1 MVLSNVKIRY
11 NKVNMLHIGRNII
24 SLVISRL
31 MAAVILFLIYTRL
44 IQYLGPQAA
53 GEFGLVAAYLTVFT
67 FFVDLGMQQLVIKK
81 VSEDRTLASKYLN
94 NYFSIQFCLGLIF
107 MVIMD
112 GFVLSAHYPSIVQNS
127 LLVASMGLLLVS
139 LTMPFM
145 AIINSF
151 QKLSLIARVN
161 FANSLINACMMVLAI
176 IFRKNIFFLSFIT
189 GSVALFDILIYGYL
203 VNKKFASF
211 RIEIDFK
218 FWKQL
223 LLWNM
228 PFMLLTIFSIYNRID
243 TLILPHL
250 RNFTE
255 NGYYTAVYKFWDTL
269 AFLPAVVGVSL
280 YPFFAESL
288 ARGAKI
294 QVRQVLE
301 TYTRY
306 MIAIAIPLTVGAYLL
321 ASKLTVAFYG
331 AAFAPAAPALWLLV
345 AAVSVLFIYVPVN
358 SVMISQRTKIATIIT
373 GCTLVFNL
381 VLNLIFIPKFGF
393 VAAAVITLFSE
404 VIQLVGYTIVVKRRI
419 VNFNYLS
426 NFIKPIIAGLLMGMA
441 LYYFVHLN
449 VWILIVLGGVVY
461 AAALI
466 SLGFFNRADWELL
479 KASINFRQKTEPDIP
494 PTQNYD
500 YRFRS

>member
-1 MVLSNVKIRY
+1 
-11 NKVNMLHIGRNII
+11 MLHIGRNII

-31 MAAVILFLIYTRL
+31 VAAVILFLIYTRL

-81 VSEDRTLASKYLN
+81 VSEDKTQAAKYLN
-94 NYFSIQFCLGLIF
+94 NYFSIQFFLGLIF
-107 MVIMD
+107 MAIMD
-112 GFVLSAHYPSIVQNS
+112 VFVLTAHYPPIVQNS
-127 LLVASMGLLLVS
+127 LLVASIGLLLSS

-151 QKLSLIARVN
+151 QRLSLIARVN
-161 FANSLINACMMVLAI
+161 FVNSLINAGMMVLAI
-176 IFRKNIFFLSFIT
+176 VFRRNIFFLSFIAGT
-189 GSVALFDILIYGYL
+189 VSLFDILIYGYL
-203 VNKKFASF
+203 VNKKFARF
-211 RIEIDFK
+211 RIEIDFA
-218 FWKQL
+218 FWKKL
-223 LLWNM
+223 ILWNM

-269 AFLPAVVGVSL
+269 AFLPAVVAASL
-280 YPFFAESL
+280 YPFFAEVL
-288 ARGAKI
+288 ARGEKI
-294 QVRQVLE
+294 QARQVLE

-306 MIAIAIPLTVGAYLL
+306 MIAVGVPLTIGAYLL

-331 AAFAPAAPALWLLV
+331 QAFAPAAPALWLLV
-345 AAVSVLFIYVPVN
+345 AAVSVLFVYVPVN
-358 SVMISQRTKIATIIT
+358 SVIISQKTKLATIIT

-404 VIQLVGYTIVVKRRI
+404 IIQLIGYTIVVKRRI
-419 VNFNYLS
+419 VDFNYLS
-426 NFIKPIIAGLLMGMA
+426 NFIKPLIAGLVMGLA

-449 VWILIVLGGVVY
+449 VWILIVLGGGVY
-461 AAALI
+461 AVAL
-466 SLGFFNRADWELL
+466 LALRFFNKADWELL
-479 KASINFRQKTEPDIP
+479 RTSIDFRKDINKSEFP
-494 PTQNYD
+494 SP
-500 YRFRS
+500 